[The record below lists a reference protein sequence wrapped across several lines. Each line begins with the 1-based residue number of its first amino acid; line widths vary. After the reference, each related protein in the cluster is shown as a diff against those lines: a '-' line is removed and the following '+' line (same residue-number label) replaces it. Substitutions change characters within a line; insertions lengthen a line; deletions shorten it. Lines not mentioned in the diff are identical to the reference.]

1 MTIAY
6 KVETIYYIDADKK
19 MKEIIESSVDEE
31 EAQDR
36 IADYLITLNNE
47 QLRLISSHVFEE
59 NTGVEIDYE
68 KD

>member
-6 KVETIYYIDADKK
+6 KVETIYYIGADEK

-31 EAQDR
+31 EARDR
-36 IADYLITLNNE
+36 IANYLITLNNE
-47 QLRLISSHVFEE
+47 QLRIISSHIFEE

>member
-6 KVETIYYIDADKK
+6 KVETIYYIDAGKK

-36 IADYLITLNNE
+36 IADYLITLNNG

-68 KD
+68 KN